1 MKIKGKV
8 KFYNKKEDFGC
19 ILADDG
25 KKYAFR
31 ISNFVQKLD
40 GVLAPYTKV
49 LFVPVSARNKDKKDY
64 ATEIEL
70 DFQRSQPARQ
80 NSRSNKGSG
89 SSLPPPCP
97 HCGARKGSHFGWKG
111 DYDTKIYLCNACGR
125 EHTYGDILQYNAS
138 STESGKSTEIF
149 VRIFFVIFFIIF
161 VTFMVFFINQ
171 VSSFHDEFNQQRRE
185 IRSHFD
191 DVHNDY
197 FQRLEEGK

>member
-1 MKIKGKV
+1 MHFVKIKGKV

-25 KKYAFR
+25 KKYYFR
-31 ISNFVQKLD
+31 LSNFVQKID

-70 DFQRSQPARQ
+70 DFQRSQPVRQ

-111 DYDTKIYLCNACGR
+111 DYGTKIYLCNACGK
-125 EHTYGDILQYNAS
+125 EHIYGDLIQYNTES
-138 STESGKSTEIF
+138 VESGKRSEKLG
-149 VRIFFVIFFIIF
+149 RIYLIIF
-161 VTFMVFFINQ
+161 WIIWVSGALFIVSKFF
-171 VSSFHDEFNQQRRE
+171 H
-185 IRSHFD
+185 
-191 DVHNDY
+191 
-197 FQRLEEGK
+197 

>member
-1 MKIKGKV
+1 MCFVKIKGKV

-31 ISNFVQKLD
+31 LSNFVQKID

-49 LFVPVSARNKDKKDY
+49 LFVPVSAGNKDKKDY

-80 NSRSNKGSG
+80 NSRSNKGS
-89 SSLPPPCP
+89 SLPPPCP

-111 DYDTKIYLCNACGR
+111 DYGTKIYLCNACGK
-125 EHTYGDILQYNAS
+125 EHTYGDMLQYNAES
-138 STESGKSTEIF
+138 VESGKRFNIIF
-149 VRIFFVIFFIIF
+149 GIFFTIFIIIFMIIF
-161 VTFMVFFINQ
+161 VSGWLSVG
-171 VSSFHDEFNQQRRE
+171 SR
-185 IRSHFD
+185 
-191 DVHNDY
+191 
-197 FQRLEEGK
+197 